1 MLRNSK
7 ITSHHFF
14 FYSLVLTIL
23 LAILFAVSIRLALPK
38 INIYKNEIESTISD
52 YMGYSVYIDTINA
65 EWKGWTPNL
74 YLENILLLS
83 EENNSEIIQFHSA
96 RIGIN
101 LVESISKGVVTPS
114 YIQISGLNLNVYRN
128 KDGAISIKND
138 NSLNTNVNNQPG
150 LTEWLFTQK
159 YLILKNVNLVWN
171 DENINIGSKE
181 FNNISLELKN
191 KKLLTLFLCASS
203 SKFFVPKIPTSIV
216 SSLNLL

>member
-38 INIYKNEIESTISD
+38 INIYKNEIESIISD
-52 YMGYSVYIDTINA
+52 YMGYSVDIDTINA

-74 YLENILLLS
+74 YLENIKLLN
-83 EENNSEIIQFHSA
+83 ERNNSEIIQLHSA

-159 YLILKNVNLVWN
+159 YLILKNVNLVWH
-171 DENINIGSKE
+171 
-181 FNNISLELKN
+181 NNY
-191 KKLLTLFLCASS
+191 
-203 SKFFVPKIPTSIV
+203 
-216 SSLNLL
+216 